1 MLRLGPIES
10 IALLITALSTFF
22 IYSRRLPHWR
32 WAVAFLICAA
42 FAAAVTPSDVC
53 SMLLGTSTLFGFY
66 YAGSKHKS
74 DVSE

>member
-1 MLRLGPIES
+1 MLRLGPNES
-10 IALLITALSTFF
+10 VALLIIALSTFF
-22 IYSRRLPHWR
+22 MYARRLPHYR
-32 WAVAFLICAA
+32 WAVALLVCAA
-42 FAAAVTPSDVC
+42 VAAVVGPSDIF